1 MYQFS
6 PDALDQKV
14 CLKYSHIFSC
24 KLPVNGN
31 WFSAKLTVRR
41 VSGCE
46 SFLLHLFLSCH
57 SCWRSLEKASI
68 SGWTRK
74 WRATGRQRRGSS
86 LPRAAPEEDRKSG
99 LDTEMHPGLD
109 RTQAVGRACGSLA
122 DTWVDDAVAAVPSLT
137 HVRLSVTPCPAAR
150 QAALSFTISRSSPK
164 LMSIESVMPSKHLI
178 LCRPLLLPSVFPSI
192 RVFPNELALCI
203 SWPSYW
209 SFSFNIRP
217 SSEYSGLTSFRI
229 DLFDLAV
236 QGTLKSLLQHLSSK
250 ASILWCSAF
259 FMVQLL
265 HLYMMAGKTIA
276 LTIQTFVGKVMS
288 LLFNM
293 LSRYVIAFLPRSKH
307 ILIISWLQSPYTW
320 FWSPRK

>member
-137 HVRLSVTPCPAAR
+137 HVRLSVTPCPAAC
-150 QAALSFTISRSSPK
+150 QASLSLPSPGARPNSCPLSQWCHPSISSSVAPFSCPQSFPASGSF
-164 LMSIESVMPSKHLI
+164 LMSWLFASAGQVIGASAAISDLPVNIQAWLPLGLTCLI
-178 LCRPLLLPSVFPSI
+178 LQSKGLL
-192 RVFPNELALCI
+192 RVFSNTP
-203 SWPSYW
+203 
-209 SFSFNIRP
+209 
-217 SSEYSGLTSFRI
+217 
-229 DLFDLAV
+229 V
-236 QGTLKSLLQHLSSK
+236 Q
-250 ASILWCSAF
+250 
-259 FMVQLL
+259 
-265 HLYMMAGKTIA
+265 
-276 LTIQTFVGKVMS
+276 
-288 LLFNM
+288 
-293 LSRYVIAFLPRSKH
+293 KH
-307 ILIISWLQSPYTW
+307 
-320 FWSPRK
+320 